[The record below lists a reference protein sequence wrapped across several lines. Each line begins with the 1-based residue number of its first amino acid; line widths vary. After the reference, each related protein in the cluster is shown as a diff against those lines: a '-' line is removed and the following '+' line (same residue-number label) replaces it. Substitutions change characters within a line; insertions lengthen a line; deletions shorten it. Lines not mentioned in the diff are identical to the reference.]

1 MKDKELLDY
10 WLILYRRKWLI
21 IFVMIA
27 AIATTVAYSYFLPVV
42 YQSKAV
48 FFIPRLPD
56 VVSFLSSDDKSLKR
70 SPLLPEIAEE
80 PHSPYMGLLKSK
92 ALRALVQKDFPH
104 KTIEDLKS
112 DVDFSLSN
120 EYMMEVYA
128 RDLDPVKAAG
138 IANAYVKYLNQL
150 VDSYSKSL
158 TGSHESNIEQEI
170 EGVQVKLDN
179 ARQQLKEFQEKS
191 SAVALGEEKAQ
202 LVSQKMKLEAEV
214 DADKIALHENDT
226 KILALQQQITEEEKL
241 ISSSDSVV
249 RTSPLLE
256 KLRMDLVNVEVNMT
270 VKRTE
275 IRESHPDFIVL
286 KNQYERLKENISSEI
301 ERIVKS
307 QIKGPDTFYENI
319 RRQLVNLFVDQ
330 QRIKARQEAYI
341 IVIAS
346 IEKKI
351 KGMPELLVQEDVLGT
366 EVAKYKKI
374 VQTLEMNLQ
383 EAKMQKG
390 REPENVV
397 LVEEAVPSE
406 KPSFPV
412 WWLNILVAV
421 VVGMIG
427 GVFYA
432 FFIDYLEGTKEQRIF
447 KLVRALEAS
456 EQEE

>member
-1 MKDKELLDY
+1 MKDRELLDY
-10 WLILYRRKWLI
+10 WLILYRRKRLI

-27 AIATTVAYSYFLPVV
+27 AVATTVAYSFFLPVV

-56 VVSFLSSDDKSLKR
+56 VVSFLSFDDKSLKR
-70 SPLLPEIAEE
+70 APLLPEVAEE

-92 ALRALVQKDFPH
+92 ALRVLVQKDFPH
-104 KTIEDLKS
+104 KTIGDLKS

-120 EYMMEVYA
+120 EYMIEVYA

-150 VDSYSKSL
+150 TDSYSRSL
-158 TGSHESNIEQEI
+158 TGRHESNIEREI
-170 EGVQVKLDN
+170 EGAQAKLDN
-179 ARQQLKEFQEKS
+179 ARLQLKEFQEKS
-191 SAVALGEEKAQ
+191 SVALGEEKSQ

-214 DADKIALHENDT
+214 DANKIGLHENDT
-226 KILALQQQITEEEKL
+226 KISALQQQIAEEERL
-241 ISSSDSVV
+241 ITSSDVIV
-249 RTSPLLE
+249 PTSPLLE

-286 KNQYERLKENISSEI
+286 KNQYEHLKENISSEI
-301 ERIVKS
+301 ERMVKS

-319 RRQLVNLFVDQ
+319 RRQLVNLLVDQ
-330 QRIKARQEAYI
+330 QRIKARQEAYV
-341 IVIAS
+341 IVIGS

-351 KGMPELLVQEDVLGT
+351 KGMPELLVQEDVLAT

-374 VQTLEMNLQ
+374 VQTLEMDLQ
-383 EAKMQKG
+383 EAKMQKA
-390 REPENVV
+390 REPQNVV

-406 KPSFPV
+406 NPSFPV
-412 WWLNILVAV
+412 WWLNILVAA

-427 GVFYA
+427 GVFYV
-432 FFIDYLEGTKEQRIF
+432 FFIDYLEGTKEQRIL
-447 KLVRALEAS
+447 KLVRAIEAS

>member
-10 WLILYRRKWLI
+10 WLILYRRRWLI

-27 AIATTVAYSYFLPVV
+27 SIATTVAYSSFLPVV

-70 SPLLPEIAEE
+70 APLLPEIAEE

-138 IANAYVKYLNQL
+138 IANAYVKYLDQMI
-150 VDSYSKSL
+150 DSYSKSL
-158 TGSHESNIEQEI
+158 TGRHESNIEQEI
-170 EGVQVKLDN
+170 EGVKTKLDN
-179 ARQQLKEFQEKS
+179 ARLQLKEFQEKS
-191 SAVALGEEKAQ
+191 NAVALGEEKSQ

-226 KILALQQQITEEEKL
+226 KISALKQQIAEEEKL
-241 ISSSDSVV
+241 LSSSDFVV
-249 RTSPLLE
+249 TSPLLE

-301 ERIVKS
+301 ERLVKS

-330 QRIKARQEAYI
+330 QRIKARQEACG
-341 IVIAS
+341 IVIGS
-346 IEKKI
+346 LENKI
-351 KGMPELLVQEDVLGT
+351 KGMPELLVQEDVLAT

-374 VQTLEMNLQ
+374 VQTLEMDLQ

-390 REPENVV
+390 REPQNVV
-397 LVEEAVPSE
+397 LVEEAVPSGN
-406 KPSFPV
+406 PSFPV

-447 KLVRALEAS
+447 KLVRAIEAS